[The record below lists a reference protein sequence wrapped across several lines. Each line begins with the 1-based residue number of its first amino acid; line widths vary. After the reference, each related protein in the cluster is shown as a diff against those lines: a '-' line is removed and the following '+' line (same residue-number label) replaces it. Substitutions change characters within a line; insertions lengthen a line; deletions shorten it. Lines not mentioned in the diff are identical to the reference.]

1 MRHTIQKKFRAG
13 ALAAALVLLM
23 GLLVGCG
30 ADTVPESS
38 QEPSSSWTASTQET
52 HSTGVDSSIPPTT
65 APDPSEEDQT
75 SSPTKKPTSAPT
87 KGKTTTTT
95 TTTTTKKPTTTA
107 TTLPRTVRVTIPEGK
122 SLVEIFQILD
132 KNHVASFDDLMKTA
146 ATYDYSYYPLVAAIP
161 NNASRCY
168 KLEGYLF
175 PDTYEFY
182 TNSKPQDAIGKF
194 LRQGEAVISP
204 FEAQAKQQGMT
215 MDEVLIITS
224 LIQEEGSKA
233 SEMTKISAV
242 IHNRLEQGMKLQ
254 LDATKNYVEN
264 WIKPY
269 ISGDKDRYSAAYN
282 TYKCAALPAGPICN
296 PGKQA
301 IQAALNPAD
310 VDYLYFCTETG
321 KDNPQYFY
329 AATYE
334 EHLENLKKAGITLP

>member
-1 MRHTIQKKFRAG
+1 MRSEHGAGVLRGTEQLVDGLDAGDSLYRCGFFHTADNRARSERG
-13 ALAAALVLLM
+13 
-23 GLLVGCG
+23 G
-30 ADTVPESS
+30 ADFFPNQKANLRADQRQNHDNDT
-38 QEPSSSWTASTQET
+38 
-52 HSTGVDSSIPPTT
+52 TT
-65 APDPSEEDQT
+65 A
-75 SSPTKKPTSAPT
+75 
-87 KGKTTTTT
+87 
-95 TTTTTKKPTTTA
+95 TKKPTTTT
-107 TTLPRTVRVTIPEGK
+107 TTLPHTVRVTIPEGK
-122 SLVEIFQILD
+122 SMVEIFQLLD

-146 ATYDYSYYPLVAAIP
+146 ASYDYSYYPLVAAMP
-161 NNASRCY
+161 SSANRCY

-215 MDEVLIITS
+215 MDELLIIAS

-264 WIKPY
+264 WVKPY
-269 ISGDKDRYSAAYN
+269 ISGDKNRYSAVYN

-334 EHLENLKKAGITLP
+334 EHQENLKKAGITLP